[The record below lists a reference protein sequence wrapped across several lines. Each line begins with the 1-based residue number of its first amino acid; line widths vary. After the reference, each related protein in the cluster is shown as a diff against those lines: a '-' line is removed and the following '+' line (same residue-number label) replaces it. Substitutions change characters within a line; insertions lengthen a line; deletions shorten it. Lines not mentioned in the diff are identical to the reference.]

1 MENPKERRTYEFQ
14 KLTPYEKADME
25 GYEQSLDF
33 VFKKENADLRNIA
46 LAGNYGSGKSSIIRT
61 YAENHKN
68 ELSFIYVSL
77 QGEELFQ
84 GWPDSFQARCC

>member
-1 MENPKERRTYEFQ
+1 MENQKERRTYEFQ

-46 LAGNYGSGKSSIIRT
+46 LLYGFLTTQI
-61 YAENHKN
+61 
-68 ELSFIYVSL
+68 F
-77 QGEELFQ
+77 
-84 GWPDSFQARCC
+84 P